1 MALSIYP
8 TFVQYR
14 QWGVMEAKSSAP
26 KEMDKVAHQA
36 GILEFREEREV
47 YSVHVFPRVSGCSK
61 SLSLSTVH
69 RSEVV

>member
-1 MALSIYP
+1 
-8 TFVQYR
+8 
-14 QWGVMEAKSSAP
+14 MEAKSSAP